1 MGYACALPRSILK
14 MRVRIVVQGQFST
27 VCIIIHLGAQAR
39 GGSIM
44 TEGDEDD
51 PLEKIMIVFAVS
63 IDSIFK
69 FHAPRA
75 RRDMHACAR
84 HSTCD

>member
-1 MGYACALPRSILK
+1 
-14 MRVRIVVQGQFST
+14 
-27 VCIIIHLGAQAR
+27 
-39 GGSIM
+39 M

-51 PLEKIMIVFAVS
+51 PSEKIMIVFAVFS